1 MATQLQIPYFAIG
14 DQVSVTAVPQ
24 AWHAQRGERMFYSDQ
39 RVWVFKHN
47 PHIDFRPP
55 GPGDTEVLVLPDAR
69 LKSDADSYVKRYNSE
84 IFGSQT
90 EFILHRLGLECGS
103 SRHPRLYA
111 HEDLDIVPHKVVVHT
126 TGSDRKLSGES
137 GEPVIRY
144 RFGEDEIRVMSDEV
158 IAAIRRNYKDW
169 LIVQIG
175 SAHDKPVEGN
185 NVVDLRGRLD
195 IWESAAEIA
204 TASRFIGVNSGPMHI
219 ANCYPRV
226 TKRIVLMEFSQG
238 YLARENDVAF
248 PWRAGCTRNFLT
260 SWLDPANTYFN
271 RFDQDYGTSFSYL
284 KI

>member
-24 AWHAQRGERMFYSDQ
+24 AWHAQRG
-39 RVWVFKHN
+39 
-47 PHIDFRPP
+47 
-55 GPGDTEVLVLPDAR
+55 
-69 LKSDADSYVKRYNSE
+69 
-84 IFGSQT
+84 
-90 EFILHRLGLECGS
+90 
-103 SRHPRLYA
+103 
-111 HEDLDIVPHKVVVHT
+111 
-126 TGSDRKLSGES
+126 
-137 GEPVIRY
+137 
-144 RFGEDEIRVMSDEV
+144 
-158 IAAIRRNYKDW
+158 
-169 LIVQIG
+169 
-175 SAHDKPVEGN
+175 
-185 NVVDLRGRLD
+185 D
-195 IWESAAEIA
+195 IWEPAAEIA

-271 RFDQDYGTSFSYL
+271 RFDQDYGISFSYL